1 MTWYISVLIL
11 SGLAICFCMNIF
23 GRLALGTSAALNANE
38 KIQKRVAN
46 LFRVG
51 ILIFGLF
58 CIFVGIFALFTGIKL
73 I

>member
-1 MTWYISVLIL
+1 MTWYVSVLIV
-11 SGLAICFCMNIF
+11 SGLVICFCTNIF
-23 GRLALGTSAALNANE
+23 GRLALGASAALNASE

-51 ILIFGLF
+51 ILLFGLF
-58 CIFVGIFALFTGIKL
+58 CIFIAIYALFSGIQL